1 MTVFVANTN
10 VLELQ
15 GLKNA
20 ILDEFINDATVTVTV
35 TDEDGTE
42 ITGQTWPA
50 TMNYVATTDGWYRAI
65 ISDEVELADRV
76 RYIAVIDADGGP
88 DLIGHWEFPFT
99 PVTRT
104 KK

>member
-20 ILDEFINDATVTVTV
+20 ILDEFINDADVTVTV
-35 TDEDGTE
+35 LDADGAE
-42 ITGQTWPA
+42 VVGQTWPA
-50 TMNYVATTDGWYRAI
+50 TMNYVAASDGWYRAI
-65 ISDEVELADRV
+65 ISDLAGLEDKEKFT
-76 RYIAVIDADGGP
+76 AVIDADGGP

-99 PVTRT
+99 PITRT